1 MASILDHLGCINNNP
16 TNYCRISVPAIKL
29 LPVTSLL
36 MQSCRRHR
44 STAQLQALW
53 GLLSCATSSIPCL
66 PFLLSKNSFPCP
78 LGIFE
83 TAAGFVSYI
92 QVLSPPEE
100 YVGPPFWREKLHQ
113 NWGGKS
119 ASNRAGI
126 FGHPM
131 GHLRKLWTKHS
142 YETVSLRVHD
152 RPWPALTGLCEEGNQ
167 AISHA
172 HQLGS
177 CLR

>member
-1 MASILDHLGCINNNP
+1 MASILHYLGCINNNP

-78 LGIFE
+78 LGMFE

-92 QVLSPPEE
+92 QVLSPPSTPKNVSW
-100 YVGPPFWREKLHQ
+100 VGGVRWATFLTRKLTRI
-113 NWGGKS
+113 G
-119 ASNRAGI
+119 ASNR
-126 FGHPM
+126 P
-131 GHLRKLWTKHS
+131 
-142 YETVSLRVHD
+142 D
-152 RPWPALTGLCEEGNQ
+152 TG
-167 AISHA
+167 
-172 HQLGS
+172 
-177 CLR
+177 